1 MNEIKKKIKRSIVI
15 YSKTSLS
22 EEKESQCN
30 FLNFRNHLSCS
41 RRQVSFDFLLVVV
54 FKCRFPRI
62 ANKEAGIYCN
72 FGLFF
77 NSHVICLEDRK
88 VSVGI
93 FLVSKNERK
102 KQVYNLQ

>member
-41 RRQVSFDFLLVVV
+41 RRQVSFDFLLIVV
-54 FKCRFPRI
+54 FK
-62 ANKEAGIYCN
+62 
-72 FGLFF
+72 
-77 NSHVICLEDRK
+77 
-88 VSVGI
+88 
-93 FLVSKNERK
+93 
-102 KQVYNLQ
+102 

>member
-77 NSHVICLEDRK
+77 KFTC
-88 VSVGI
+88 
-93 FLVSKNERK
+93 
-102 KQVYNLQ
+102 NLFGGPESFCGYFSGVQK